1 MIINQLFRL
10 LISTVSPL
18 EVEERISWFLPE
30 DGQLKKKKRMHEDL
44 WFFKDSL
51 SKGGA
56 VTSYWSY
63 RDETDRISGTPGITE
78 WGNREVYCQA
88 YNLRNSTDMVAS
100 DFITWKEGLTTELPC
115 CREAYESLLFNA
127 DGEETESL
135 KMLNPTEE
143 FIELEEGSH
152 NRGVFLR
159 EPDMS
164 DNPIGITI
172 LNIISKAIDG
182 KYEVEFTCSG
192 FDSDDTGEYENDV
205 VTIYNSPGKSHGKK
219 CLKTGKIIE
228 TFDGDHGLPFKK
240 FITHEYE
247 KWIAREK
254 FSGLIIGDR
263 EEDDLSN
270 IMERTEE
277 GERFF
282 SIFLKPNWED
292 IAGGYWGYR
301 RDEII
306 KDENGSNYVNGP
318 RAQAS
323 LWNRFRSQNEI
334 DDALERGIVLD
345 REIK

>member
-10 LISTVSPL
+10 LISTVAPL

-51 SKGGA
+51 SKRGA

-63 RDETDRISGTPGITE
+63 RDETDRISGTPGITD

-88 YNLRNSTDMVAS
+88 YNLRNSTDMVAG
-100 DFITWKEGLTTELPC
+100 DFITWKEGLTTERPC
-115 CREAYESLLFNA
+115 YREAYESLLFNA
-127 DGEETESL
+127 DGEETEPL
-135 KMLNPTEE
+135 KMLNPTDE
-143 FIELEEGSH
+143 FIELEEGND

-172 LNIISKAIDG
+172 LNIISKAMDG
-182 KYEVEFTCSG
+182 KYEVEFTSSG
-192 FDSDDTGEYENDV
+192 FGGDDTGDYENEV
-205 VTIYNSPGKSHGKK
+205 VTIYNSPGKSSQFCICK
-219 CLKTGKIIE
+219 E
-228 TFDGDHGLPFKK
+228 PGLPFKK
-240 FITHEYE
+240 FIAHEYE

-292 IAGGYWGYR
+292 ITGGYWGYR

-306 KDENGSNYVNGP
+306 KDENGTHYVNGP

-323 LWNRFRSQNEI
+323 MWNRFRSQNEI

>member
-10 LISTVSPL
+10 LISTEAPL

-30 DGQLKKKKRMHEDL
+30 DGQLKKKKRLHQDL
-44 WFFKDSL
+44 WFFKDST
-51 SKGGA
+51 SKGGG
-56 VTSYWSY
+56 VTSYWTY
-63 RDETDRISGTPGITE
+63 RDETDRIPGTPAITD

-88 YNLRNSTDMVAS
+88 YNLRSSTGMVAS
-100 DFITWKEGLTTELPC
+100 DFITWKEGLTTESPRY
-115 CREAYESLLFNA
+115 REAYESLLFNA

-143 FIELEEGSH
+143 YVTPEESVS

-159 EPDMS
+159 EPGMS

-172 LNIISKAIDG
+172 LNIISKAMDG
-182 KYEVEFTCSG
+182 KYEVEFTSSG
-192 FDSDDTGEYENDV
+192 FEGDDTGEYENEV
-205 VTIYNSPGKSHGKK
+205 VTIYNSPGKSHGEK
-219 CLKTGKIIE
+219 CLKTGKIKEI
-228 TFDGDHGLPFKK
+228 FDGDHGLPFKK
-240 FITHEYE
+240 FIAHEYE
-247 KWIAREK
+247 RWNSREK

-263 EEDDLSN
+263 EENELSN

-282 SIFLKPNWED
+282 SIFLKPNCED
-292 IAGGYWGYR
+292 IMGGYWGYR

-306 KDENGSNYVNGP
+306 KDENGTHYVNGP
-318 RAQAS
+318 GAQAS
-323 LWNRFRSQNEI
+323 MWNRFRSQNEI
-334 DDALERGIVLD
+334 DAALERGIVLD